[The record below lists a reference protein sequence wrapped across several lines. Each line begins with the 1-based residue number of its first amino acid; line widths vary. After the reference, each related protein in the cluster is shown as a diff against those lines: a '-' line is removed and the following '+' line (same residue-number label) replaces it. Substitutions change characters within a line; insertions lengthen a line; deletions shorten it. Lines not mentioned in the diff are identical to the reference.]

1 MALTHYEMYSL
12 NSKYNPPPVGSLVAN
27 AMKQNQDLLYSLTH
41 FDLSE
46 NPLGESQGPLVF
58 LKEPQTVTTLNL
70 SKCGL
75 NFELV
80 SQYMHSVIPYTS
92 LCMYSAYRYV
102 HIHVCV

>member
-1 MALTHYEMYSL
+1 MQHIMKSIFQNMVFLLFLYSSL
-12 NSKYNPPPVGSLVAN
+12 VGSLIAN

-46 NPLGESQGPLVF
+46 NPLGPDSQGPLVF

-80 SQYMHSVIPYTS
+80 SKYIHSVIHTHTHTLI
-92 LCMYSAYRYV
+92 LCTC
-102 HIHVCV
+102 I